1 MFYYAIKKRGMN
13 QITNNILM
21 IRPVAFK
28 YNDQT
33 AKNNYYQKNTLNLS
47 LFDTQNKALY
57 EFDILVDKL
66 KSIGVNVIV
75 IEDTLLPQT
84 PDSIFPNNWISFHQN
99 GTICMYPMFA
109 ENRRLERRTDI
120 VDQLI
125 NQHDF
130 IIDNTIDYTKY
141 ELNNRYLE
149 GTGSMV
155 LDRENKLCYAAVS
168 IRTDKRLV
176 MKFCKDFDY
185 TPILFTANQN
195 FKNKRLPIYHTNVM
209 MCIADSFAII
219 CLDSIDDKR
228 ERLKVESLLNETNKH
243 VINISEEQK
252 SKFAGNMLQV
262 KGIDSHIV
270 MSESAYRSLNKD
282 QIDVINSFCSIT
294 YSDLKTIENCGGGSA
309 RCMMAE
315 IFLNSK
321 VC

>member
-1 MFYYAIKKRGMN
+1 
-13 QITNNILM
+13 
-21 IRPVAFK
+21 
-28 YNDQT
+28 
-33 AKNNYYQKNTLNLS
+33 
-47 LFDTQNKALY
+47 
-57 EFDILVDKL
+57 
-66 KSIGVNVIV
+66 
-75 IEDTLLPQT
+75 
-84 PDSIFPNNWISFHQN
+84 
-99 GTICMYPMFA
+99 
-109 ENRRLERRTDI
+109 
-120 VDQLI
+120 
-125 NQHDF
+125 
-130 IIDNTIDYTKY
+130 
-141 ELNNRYLE
+141 
-149 GTGSMV
+149 
-155 LDRENKLCYAAVS
+155 
-168 IRTDKRLV
+168 
-176 MKFCKDFDY
+176 
-185 TPILFTANQN
+185 
-195 FKNKRLPIYHTNVM
+195 M